1 MWVIEKS
8 RVGKGLESNKTGW
21 DERWNFKYG
30 PIEKVAFEQNTYRGE
45 GINLWLLRKGFIDL
59 NFKIF

>member
-1 MWVIEKS
+1 MRGEILNMVIPE
-8 RVGKGLESNKTGW
+8 
-21 DERWNFKYG
+21 G

-45 GINLWLLRKGFIDL
+45 GINLWLPRKGFIDL